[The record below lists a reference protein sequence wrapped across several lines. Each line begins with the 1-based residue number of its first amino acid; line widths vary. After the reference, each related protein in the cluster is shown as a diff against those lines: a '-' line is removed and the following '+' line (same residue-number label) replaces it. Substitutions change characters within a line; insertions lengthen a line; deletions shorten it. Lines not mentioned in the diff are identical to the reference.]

1 MLSTCSGRC
10 AFTDQ
15 WAHQGISM
23 SGILSERPK
32 VGRDA
37 TLDLQRPPLWASTAA
52 LLDRVRRS
60 VGQVGLFGVFGIC
73 GAGIGAL
80 LPLYSLLVREPVR
93 RANGARGILHHV
105 LRAYI
110 GSMQALR
117 LIDLEVIGFDQAP
130 PPGSLI
136 VANHPSLIDAL
147 ILLSRVKHG
156 VVVAKRSLAINPFT
170 WGSIQGAN
178 YVVCA
183 GAPEL
188 VDECRARVIGGE
200 VLVLFPECT
209 RTGADGVMHLR
220 RGAAQIAV
228 RSGCPV
234 IPVTIDFSEPLL
246 TKRSRWWLAPK
257 IKPHVRLVQHAT
269 IDPAEFL
276 QGPENPMRSVPRAAR
291 ALTEHLQALYMKEL
305 ARRGPA

>member
-1 MLSTCSGRC
+1 
-10 AFTDQ
+10 
-15 WAHQGISM
+15 M
-23 SGILSERPK
+23 SGILSERPE

-37 TLDLQRPPLWASTAA
+37 ALGRRRSPIPWAATAA
-52 LLDRVRRS
+52 VIDRARRS
-60 VGQVGLFGVFGIC
+60 VSQIGLFAVFGIC

-80 LPLYSLLVREPVR
+80 LPLYVLLVRAPTS
-93 RANGARGILHHV
+93 RANGVRSVLHHV

-117 LIDLEVIGFDQAP
+117 LLDLEVVGFAQVP

-147 ILLSRVKHG
+147 ILLSRVKGG
-156 VVVAKRSLAINPFT
+156 VVVAKRTLAVNPFT
-170 WGSIQGAN
+170 WGSVHGAN

-188 VDECRARVIGGE
+188 VDECRARVAAGE

-209 RTGADGVMHLR
+209 RTGPDGVMRLR

-246 TKRSRWWLAPK
+246 TKQSRWWLAPK
-257 IKPHVRLVQHAT
+257 VKPHVRVVQHAT
-269 IDPAEFL
+269 IDPSEFL
-276 QGPENPMRSVPRAAR
+276 QGHNSAPRAAR
-291 ALTEHLQALYMKEL
+291 GLTEYLQALYMKEL
-305 ARRGPA
+305 ARRGSA